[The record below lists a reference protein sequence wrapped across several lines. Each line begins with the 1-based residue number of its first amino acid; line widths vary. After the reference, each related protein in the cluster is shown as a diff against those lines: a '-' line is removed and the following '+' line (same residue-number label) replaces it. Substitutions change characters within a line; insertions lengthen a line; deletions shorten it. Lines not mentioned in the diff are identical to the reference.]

1 MPDQV
6 KFMSSDTK
14 KNEIFRKTIASQLSS
29 LKRLNIEQFSNR
41 AGSLEKNLKRFGKQ
55 NIRSGLVGITSSGK
69 SALLNTLLGAGTK
82 ILKEQSKATTNM
94 IVFCSKSENPELEI
108 YFEDGKSYKKSGKE
122 ILAESIWKYTSEDE
136 NPHNQYNVK
145 FIRLSLPTFMLEEG
159 LEIAD
164 TPGLDAFGHKAHEDL
179 TLREFLP
186 QADLVLYV
194 SSIRSPM
201 KDADR
206 NIINKILDAD
216 QRIIFVQT
224 CKGAVVAQRF
234 DEGITTSVEE
244 QLVAYREKFQKAIS
258 QYSNL
263 KDAPIVQVETTRA
276 MAYFKT
282 KDKDAWRHSGLDE
295 LIYIVS
301 ETTDQIREELELIEL
316 RRLVDESLS
325 IHQLIQNMLKEEDD
339 NRSAASESQKAY
351 SIEIEDCRAE
361 IMEDM
366 AALLP
371 ALNGKLNVKATYN
384 KYKEALSALYTE
396 RYNFN
401 TMNDDKFMA
410 MTKWIDDDIKQLK
423 SEFLNAIDSAKIRYT
438 QMLKELGMDVR
449 RIDYQNVGKHAFYLP
464 NVQKKGL
471 ADALGL
477 KGHEQADI
485 TEKFID
491 KNKFVKDLEGSL
503 RFFIDPLTQH
513 LDWWTNSMNL
523 SIVTPLKQ
531 KIAAITDDIANIEKG
546 TIYNDAQK
554 DALTAVSSGIEKAV
568 RDVIRIFDRG
578 AAGRK
583 IKAYSRYIGGLESA
597 KIDDRNIFLQLSN
610 RLFENLFH
618 SYYLECI
625 NEISSKDLKC
635 IVLVSPQLESGV
647 HFLRRLMRLDQSS
660 ATLLLETEPPY
671 SVNVAHK
678 LPGLQNLRMKGELH
692 GNVSFFVLANDDAS
706 FKIAQKTKLFEKADV
721 VQVMLDDLHRVGS
734 AIRDMVERG
743 YFFRLIY
750 AHRKKLLLTYPAA
763 AYFQQK
769 KLHMLVSEV
778 MVEVHKVFRAER
790 MHWFIYENF
799 EVRYCYFSRLAEE
812 MNRKK
817 RKVDDM
823 LNEWKRM
830 GLPLDDPFSESILVD
845 QFNRVAKNK
854 GAIF

>member
-14 KNEIFRKTIASQLSS
+14 KIEIFRKTIASQLSF

-531 KIAAITDDIANIEKG
+531 KIAAITDDIANIQTKSEVPVG
-546 TIYNDAQK
+546 HFSADVAGHFTTFHTGCLRVERQLYCSTIR
-554 DALTAVSSGIEKAV
+554 LCSFPF
-568 RDVIRIFDRG
+568 R
-578 AAGRK
+578 
-583 IKAYSRYIGGLESA
+583 LEIIA
-597 KIDDRNIFLQLSN
+597 
-610 RLFENLFH
+610 
-618 SYYLECI
+618 
-625 NEISSKDLKC
+625 
-635 IVLVSPQLESGV
+635 
-647 HFLRRLMRLDQSS
+647 FLRPD
-660 ATLLLETEPPY
+660 
-671 SVNVAHK
+671 
-678 LPGLQNLRMKGELH
+678 LQWSLYA
-692 GNVSFFVLANDDAS
+692 ANP
-706 FKIAQKTKLFEKADV
+706 K
-721 VQVMLDDLHRVGS
+721 
-734 AIRDMVERG
+734 
-743 YFFRLIY
+743 
-750 AHRKKLLLTYPAA
+750 
-763 AYFQQK
+763 
-769 KLHMLVSEV
+769 
-778 MVEVHKVFRAER
+778 
-790 MHWFIYENF
+790 
-799 EVRYCYFSRLAEE
+799 
-812 MNRKK
+812 
-817 RKVDDM
+817 
-823 LNEWKRM
+823 
-830 GLPLDDPFSESILVD
+830 ESILGCRND
-845 QFNRVAKNK
+845 PAQSCSSFFQIAYFAFSEGYIYSHLLCCSTCLPTPLGNIRRQALQP
-854 GAIF
+854 